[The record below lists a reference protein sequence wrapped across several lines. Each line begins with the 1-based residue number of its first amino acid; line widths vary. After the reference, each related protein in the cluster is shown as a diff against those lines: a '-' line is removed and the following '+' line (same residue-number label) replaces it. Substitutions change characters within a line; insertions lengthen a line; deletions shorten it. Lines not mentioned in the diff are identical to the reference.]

1 MPPSTPFR
9 PPRSAR
15 APALESAAGEKR
27 APPQNSPQAAS
38 KSAYGTISSAAAAS
52 PGAARVNKLK
62 DECEQLMMQLGCVH
76 LIFSLTPIRELVLDS
91 SLPLCDTAERIQIPC
106 MSPTGSTSFPSAE
119 TSCSRCGTSICF
131 PRRRV
136 TAHEKAQREVR
147 HYRLKTRC

>member
-76 LIFSLTPIRELVLDS
+76 LIFSHTDS
-91 SLPLCDTAERIQIPC
+91 R
-106 MSPTGSTSFPSAE
+106 
-119 TSCSRCGTSICF
+119 
-131 PRRRV
+131 
-136 TAHEKAQREVR
+136 
-147 HYRLKTRC
+147 TRS